1 MVASPLPPASA
12 PSPAYRWVIVFA
24 SAVMLAASVGFIL
37 SGVSVFLVPLER
49 AFGWSRGQVS
59 LINFAG
65 LAGIAFG
72 GIVMS
77 KASELIGIRRTI
89 MIGAVTMSL
98 CVLIASFAN
107 QLWQFY
113 TIFFLGGFLGG
124 GSLFAPLVANT
135 GKWFK
140 KGVGLAIGIVTG
152 GQALGQGLVPYLGG
166 VAISAVGWSD
176 AFLWMGI
183 FMLVTL
189 PLMALLI
196 HPPAPAPVEP
206 SKLSRL
212 KTAGDGPVHQLSTT
226 TIIIW
231 MSIAVILCCSTMAVP
246 LIHLVPYAQ
255 SCSIPLSDA
264 GGIVLV
270 MLIAG
275 IGGRVAFGKLADM
288 IGAIRAYWIAS
299 AWQTALV
306 VFFTQFQS
314 FESLILFAAIYGF
327 GYGGVMTTILV
338 SMQVLTPI
346 ARRASATSIVS
357 MFGFFGHAVGGYQ
370 GGLFFDLIGN
380 YNWAFA
386 NAAFAGIMNLIIVAA
401 LYVTISRGPK
411 KPTGVATA

>member
-1 MVASPLPPASA
+1 M
-12 PSPAYRWVIVFA
+12 
-24 SAVMLAASVGFIL
+24 
-37 SGVSVFLVPLER
+37 
-49 AFGWSRGQVS
+49 
-59 LINFAG
+59 
-65 LAGIAFG
+65 
-72 GIVMS
+72 
-77 KASELIGIRRTI
+77 
-89 MIGAVTMSL
+89 
-98 CVLIASFAN
+98 
-107 QLWQFY
+107 
-113 TIFFLGGFLGG
+113 
-124 GSLFAPLVANT
+124 
-135 GKWFK
+135 
-140 KGVGLAIGIVTG
+140 
-152 GQALGQGLVPYLGG
+152 
-166 VAISAVGWSD
+166 GWSD
-176 AFLWMGI
+176 TFLWMGI

-196 HPPAPAPVEP
+196 RPPAPAPAEP
-206 SKLSRL
+206 SQISPL
-212 KTAGDGPVHQLSTT
+212 KTAADGRVHQLSTT

-314 FESLILFAAIYGF
+314 FESLIVFAAIYGV

-386 NAAFAGIMNLIIVAA
+386 NAASAGIINLIIVAA
-401 LYVTISRGPK
+401 LYITISRSPE
-411 KPTGVATA
+411 KPTGVAAA